1 MYVSNF
7 CSSSSYCVLEVVSIY
22 SSLEYR
28 IIHSDTEHDGPSNTR
43 DCEYDFGGA
52 SGKALP
58 KACFR
63 GIQVVTVTESTV
75 GVSVSGT
82 TKSWEKPCKLRL

>member
-1 MYVSNF
+1 MYVGNF
-7 CSSSSYCVLEVVSIY
+7 CSCSSSSSYCVLEVVSIY
-22 SSLEYR
+22 SLEYR

-58 KACFR
+58 KA
-63 GIQVVTVTESTV
+63 
-75 GVSVSGT
+75 
-82 TKSWEKPCKLRL
+82 